1 MNRYEYTPIISSSL
15 NVRYY
20 RDTKYPDI
28 PLSVDDIYVITTAG
42 DRFDLLAKQYYSDD
56 TLWWIIS
63 SANNGLIQNSLYI
76 PIGTQL
82 RIPTNINEILNSYK
96 QINS

>member
-1 MNRYEYTPIISSSL
+1 MNRYNNTPIISSSL
-15 NVRYY
+15 GVRYY

-28 PLSVDDIYVITTAG
+28 PLSMDDIYVITTIG

-56 TLWWIIS
+56 TMWWIIS
-63 SANNGLIQNSLYI
+63 SANNHLTQNSLYI
-76 PIGTQL
+76 PVGTQL
-82 RIPTNINEILNSYK
+82 RIPTNINEILNIYK

>member
-1 MNRYEYTPIISSSL
+1 MNRYSNTPIISSSL
-15 NVRYY
+15 SVKYY

-28 PLSVDDIYVITTAG
+28 PLSIDDIYVITTAG

-56 TLWWIIS
+56 TLWWVIS
-63 SANNGLIQNSLYI
+63 SANNQLTQNSLYI